1 MKIRITRKV
10 ILYGTA
16 YLAMW
21 MILVIL
27 FDFVFHIEQL
37 FLFNMIAGILTII
50 GGFILAYWLIER
62 NRIQR
67 ETKQTER
74 ERECKKQAS
83 SALRRFNLDFL
94 LPWLFNYANVL
105 SGQFSMYDQRK
116 IRSGKYKKDIP
127 QLKNIFE
134 LDDSVYNEMMEL
146 KLAPQFLRNSLEYG
160 LRMLKHIEKELDIFP
175 SLIKE
180 VDPEV
185 REIVHLSEFIRE
197 RIRGL
202 NDWETKHDEKRIYT
216 IDSSPHNLA
225 IRHNLRQVGL
235 RAFNIVIAIDTNI
248 EKFEAELES
257 H

>member
-1 MKIRITRKV
+1 VKLRPSRKV
-10 ILYGTA
+10 IFVVIG
-16 YLAMW
+16 YLAVCGLLAVAW
-21 MILVIL
+21 DIWWTPKLSLSANI
-27 FDFVFHIEQL
+27 
-37 FLFNMIAGILTII
+37 IAGILTII
-50 GGFILAYWLIER
+50 GGFLLAYWLIER
-62 NRIQR
+62 GRIER
-67 ETKQTER
+67 EAKQIDR
-74 ERECKKQAS
+74 ERECKKRAS

-105 SGQFSMYDQRK
+105 SGQFSMYDRRK

-134 LDDSVYNEMMEL
+134 LDDSVYNEMMER

-202 NDWETKHDEKRIYT
+202 NDWEMKHNDKRIYT
-216 IDSSPHNLA
+216 IDSSPRNLA
-225 IRHNLRQVGL
+225 IRHNLRVIGRL
-235 RAFNIVIAIDTNI
+235 ALDVVIAIDANI
-248 EKFEAELES
+248 GKLEAEL
-257 H
+257 